1 MAILSDEEFIQHQA
15 LLGSGFS
22 SLRTVQS
29 VVESG
34 LALVVAST
42 DVLVELDMLAE
53 YAFNATR
60 VEADVTASLLRQA
73 TVALE
78 THITERSGQTFNDFL
93 FTNGLKVNQ
102 DFADL
107 SNAVGVPIV
116 PENIE

>member
-1 MAILSDEEFIQHQA
+1 MAILTDSEFLQHQA
-15 LLGSGFS
+15 FLGSGFA

-34 LALVVAST
+34 LALVVSSM
-42 DVLVELDMLAE
+42 DVLVELDMLDA
-53 YAFNATR
+53 YVVNAAS
-60 VEADVTASLLRQA
+60 VETDVTAALLREA
-73 TVALE
+73 TLALE
-78 THITERSGQTFNDFL
+78 THITERSGQTFNDYL

-107 SNAVGVPIV
+107 SNALGAPIA